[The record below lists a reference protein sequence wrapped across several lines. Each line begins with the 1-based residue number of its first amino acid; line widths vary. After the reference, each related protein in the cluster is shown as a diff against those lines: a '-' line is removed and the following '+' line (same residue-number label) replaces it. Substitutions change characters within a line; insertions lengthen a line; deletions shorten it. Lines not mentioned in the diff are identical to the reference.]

1 MPLSPAARAA
11 QYRGYAEDLRRLAGQ
26 SGAAVDRQQL
36 ATLANEFDQLAASLE
51 RGDLISRAN
60 R

>member
-11 QYRGYAEDLRRLAGQ
+11 QYRGYAEELRRLAGQ
-26 SGAAVDRQQL
+26 SGAAVDQRRL
-36 ATLANEFDQLAASLE
+36 ATLANEFDLE
-51 RGDLISRAN
+51 RADLASRAN

>member
-11 QYRGYAEDLRRLAGQ
+11 QYRGYAEELRRLAGQ
-26 SGAAVDRQQL
+26 SGAAVDQRRL

-51 RGDLISRAN
+51 RADLASFAR
-60 R
+60 

>member
-1 MPLSPAARAA
+1 MPLSPAARAS
-11 QYRGYAEDLRRLAGQ
+11 QYQGYAEDLRRLAGQ

-51 RGDLISRAN
+51 RDELISRAN

>member
-11 QYRGYAEDLRRLAGQ
+11 QYRGYASDLRRLAGQ
-26 SGAAVDRQQL
+26 PGAEVDRQRL